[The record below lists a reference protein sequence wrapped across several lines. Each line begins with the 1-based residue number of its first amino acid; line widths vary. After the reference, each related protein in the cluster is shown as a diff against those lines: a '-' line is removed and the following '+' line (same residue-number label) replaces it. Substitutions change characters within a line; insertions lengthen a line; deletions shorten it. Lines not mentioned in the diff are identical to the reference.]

1 MKSKLKHWYKF
12 LQESQNMKQ
21 SDKGDE
27 ILKLGISAASKR
39 KYS

>member
-1 MKSKLKHWYKF
+1 MKFKLKHWFK
-12 LQESQNMKQ
+12 LLEESQNMKQ

-27 ILKLGISAASKR
+27 IVKLGISAASKR